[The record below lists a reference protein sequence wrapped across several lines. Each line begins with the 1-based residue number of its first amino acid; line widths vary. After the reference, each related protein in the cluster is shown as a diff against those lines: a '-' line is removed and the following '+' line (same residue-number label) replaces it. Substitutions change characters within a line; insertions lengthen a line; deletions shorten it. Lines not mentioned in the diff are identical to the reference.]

1 MVNPNHS
8 PQRNTPNSLIVA
20 LGGVGF
26 LSACALLIPGCIQ
39 ANHDRPQP
47 TAVAATAFEMPGTD
61 DPQKARFVQDQI
73 CKKAALLVERDN
85 VPEDRAERFSLLEEC
100 DEAGAR
106 LIEDQEDG
114 ALDIIGNNV
123 KVSIIES
130 TSLMGGRTYELNA
143 EIA

>member
-8 PQRNTPNSLIVA
+8 PQRNTPNSLKVA
-20 LGGVGF
+20 LGGVGIF
-26 LSACALLIPGCIQ
+26 SALAILVPSYVQ

-61 DPQKARFVQDQI
+61 DLQKARFVKDQI

-85 VPEDRAERFSLLEEC
+85 VPEDRAERFSLLEGC

-106 LIEDQEDG
+106 LIEDQENG
-114 ALDIIGNNV
+114 ALDIIGNDV
-123 KVSIIES
+123 EVSIIES